1 MITIKND
8 ELTVQIKQ
16 TGAELHSIKR
26 TGSFH
31 EYLWQGDDASW
42 GRQAPTLFPFVGRL
56 KNNQYTFNGHTYH
69 QTQHGFARDCQFVVV
84 QHLADQVT
92 LRLTDTST
100 TRKVYPFR
108 LSLTVTYHL
117 QGGQLLVSYR
127 VTNPDNQQTMLY
139 ALGAHPG
146 FNVPLSSDVAFENVD
161 LSVSPAETYPRI
173 KLVGPYNDMQH
184 PTTIDFQG
192 PHQLNHQDFSEDALI
207 LVTNYQPLTV
217 SLTEPSSGHGVH
229 VHVDQTPFVGIWS
242 PYPQKANLICI
253 EPWWGIADNLHAD
266 GNLNHKNVMHRL
278 AGGKTDEYHF
288 SIEPF

>member
-16 TGAELHSIKR
+16 MGAELHSIKR

-42 GRQAPTLFPFVGRL
+42 GRQAPILFPFVGRL

-92 LRLTDTST
+92 LRLTDTSA

-108 LSLTVTYHL
+108 FSLTVTYHL
-117 QGGQLLVSYR
+117 QGSQLLVSYR
-127 VTNPDNQQTMLY
+127 VTNPDDQQTLLY

-242 PYPQKANLICI
+242 PYPQKANLICL